1 MEINGPYTMPKKTRY
16 IMLGVAA
23 GLLLLVVIWFIFR
36 SSAYGLNEVAEKI
49 NSYGYSFLSDDLFVA
64 YDNADT
70 SIADVMEDVDL
81 TSAVEASRMAGF
93 SSDVYKRG
101 GVTLILANSGDDI
114 VTVYLVDGE
123 IELCFIQTT
132 NGNVRALEQK

>member
-1 MEINGPYTMPKKTRY
+1 MEIIGPYTMPKKTRY

-36 SSAYGLNEVAEKI
+36 SSSYGLNEVANKI
-49 NSYGYSFLSDDLFVA
+49 NAYGYSFLPDDLFLA

-70 SIADVMEDVDL
+70 SIADILEDVDL
-81 TSAVEASRMAGF
+81 TLAVEASRKAGF
-93 SSDVYKRG
+93 PSDVYKNG
-101 GVTLILANSGDDI
+101 GVTLILANSGSDI

-132 NGNVRALEQK
+132 DGNVRALEQR